1 MRGIYGK
8 TPAQRFKSLGGK
20 VNQLQM
26 LTWLTV
32 STPSAVGLT
41 LAVDAF
47 FFFSCWQLPAE
58 ECSYF
63 RRREMVGAAKSNCCG
78 GSLPAEGEVLSI
90 NLIFNRVR

>member
-47 FFFSCWQLPAE
+47 FFFFLLAATSRGVFLLQ
-58 ECSYF
+58 
-63 RRREMVGAAKSNCCG
+63 EMGDG
-78 GSLPAEGEVLSI
+78 GSSKVQLLWWLFSC
-90 NLIFNRVR
+90 

>member
-32 STPSAVGLT
+32 NTPSAVGLT

-47 FFFSCWQLPAE
+47 FFFFPAGSYQQRSVLTSGDGRWWEQQSPTAVVALFLLKE
-58 ECSYF
+58 EC
-63 RRREMVGAAKSNCCG
+63 C
-78 GSLPAEGEVLSI
+78 P
-90 NLIFNRVR
+90 LI

>member
-47 FFFSCWQLPAE
+47 FFFLLAATSRGVFLLQEMGDGGSSKVQLPWW
-58 ECSYF
+58 
-63 RRREMVGAAKSNCCG
+63 
-78 GSLPAEGEVLSI
+78 LSSC
-90 NLIFNRVR
+90 

>member
-47 FFFSCWQLPAE
+47 FFFLLAATSRGVFLLQ
-58 ECSYF
+58 
-63 RRREMVGAAKSNCCG
+63 EMGDG
-78 GSLPAEGEVLSI
+78 GSSKVQLLWWLFSC
-90 NLIFNRVR
+90 